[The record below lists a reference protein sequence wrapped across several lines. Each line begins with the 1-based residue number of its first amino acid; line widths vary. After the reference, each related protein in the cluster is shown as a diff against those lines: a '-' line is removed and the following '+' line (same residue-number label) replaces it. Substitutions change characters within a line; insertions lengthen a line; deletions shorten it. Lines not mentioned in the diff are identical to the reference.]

1 MSTMAGDSL
10 EPTIEEGYPLALLKN
25 LLKQMLL
32 QFSAQGACLA
42 LYDERIGQMRVQLHV
57 RLRTTAR
64 NLGSEGI
71 RPRRR
76 LTVHL
81 ENEHAAS
88 PLPTNARS
96 RPSAPVPE
104 EMDDVSP

>member
-1 MSTMAGDSL
+1 MSTLAGDSL

-42 LYDERIGQMRVQLHV
+42 LYDERVGQMRVQLHV

-64 NLGSEGI
+64 KSWL
-71 RPRRR
+71 RR
-76 LTVHL
+76 HSPQ
-81 ENEHAAS
+81 AS
-88 PLPTNARS
+88 LNGTPG
-96 RPSAPVPE
+96 E
-104 EMDDVSP
+104 